1 MGQASER
8 ASEREGEEACAL
20 ALVLTPCPAPAPPP
34 ALAVAPARYNKVFVD
49 AYWNSRE
56 KSFHYHLFRLMSS
69 WAVVVDIWFL
79 DPQTIRPGED
89 GAAFA
94 TRIQRMI
101 ASRANLR
108 PVTWDGYM
116 KRVSR
121 RARARVGRGRGE
133 TADAAPQRRS
143 AAAPQRLTAPTPFS
157 PRFPPARPHLPRP
170 RRSSAIAPLSLSRS
184 LSRSLA
190 LSLSLALSRSLAL
203 SLSRALS
210 LAAGTGS
217 RARAS

>member
-1 MGQASER
+1 MRRVRLSPF
-8 ASEREGEEACAL
+8 SHPL
-20 ALVLTPCPAPAPPP
+20 PAPAPPQ
-34 ALAVAPARYNKVFVD
+34 ALAVPPARYNKVFVD

-133 TADAAPQRRS
+133 TADAAPQCD
-143 AAAPQRLTAPTPFS
+143 AAPQRRSA
-157 PRFPPARPHLPRP
+157 LPRP
-170 RRSSAIAPLSLSRS
+170 HPSLPAFLLPAPIYSALANPLLFSL
-184 LSRSLA
+184 
-190 LSLSLALSRSLAL
+190 
-203 SLSRALS
+203 ALS

>member
-1 MGQASER
+1 
-8 ASEREGEEACAL
+8 
-20 ALVLTPCPAPAPPP
+20 
-34 ALAVAPARYNKVFVD
+34 
-49 AYWNSRE
+49 
-56 KSFHYHLFRLMSS
+56 MSS

-121 RARARVGRGRGE
+121 RARA
-133 TADAAPQRRS
+133 
-143 AAAPQRLTAPTPFS
+143 
-157 PRFPPARPHLPRP
+157 AR
-170 RRSSAIAPLSLSRS
+170 SRS
-184 LSRSLA
+184 RGA
-190 LSLSLALSRSLAL
+190 QEGRDGG
-203 SLSRALS
+203 RC
-210 LAAGTGS
+210 AAM
-217 RARAS
+217 

>member
-1 MGQASER
+1 M
-8 ASEREGEEACAL
+8 
-20 ALVLTPCPAPAPPP
+20 
-34 ALAVAPARYNKVFVD
+34 FVD

-116 KRVSR
+116 KRV
-121 RARARVGRGRGE
+121 AAGRGGRASTQRSE
-133 TADAAPQRRS
+133 RAKAPAQAQQLTHPGPLAPPLRPLLIRRYWK
-143 AAAPQRLTAPTPFS
+143 PS
-157 PRFPPARPHLPRP
+157 PRFMKARQQSVAEELCWAMGVWFRARGTRRCASGTWPPA
-170 RRSSAIAPLSLSRS
+170 SAS
-184 LSRSLA
+184 
-190 LSLSLALSRSLAL
+190 
-203 SLSRALS
+203 
-210 LAAGTGS
+210 
-217 RARAS
+217 AS